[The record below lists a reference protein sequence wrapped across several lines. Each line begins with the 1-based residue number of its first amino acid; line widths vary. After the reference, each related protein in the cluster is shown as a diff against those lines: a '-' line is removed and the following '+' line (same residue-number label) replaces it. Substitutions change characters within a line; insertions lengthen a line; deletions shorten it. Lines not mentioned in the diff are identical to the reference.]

1 MLFRS
6 ANFERFASKDSIS
19 YYLEKAKSVGFN
31 QVVVDVKPIYG
42 EVLYKSK
49 ILPPLT
55 TVNGKVI
62 HRDWD
67 YLQYFISEAR
77 RLGLKITVS
86 TAMFSSGH
94 PATREGLV
102 YDEPRWD
109 GKTCLEY
116 TPGGKMLDIR
126 EDKKKVGAFLNPVRK
141 DVRKFALSIVREIVK
156 NYDVDA
162 YALDYCRYPGDDSD

>member
-1 MLFRS
+1 MLFAACSFAGNRGKEQPKYLWFDAE

-67 YLQYFISEAR
+67 YLQYFINEAR
-77 RLGLKITVS
+77 RLGLESLFPLQCFRPDIPL
-86 TAMFSSGH
+86 
-94 PATREGLV
+94 PAKVWSMMSHVGM
-102 YDEPRWD
+102 

-116 TPGGKMLDIR
+116 TPDGKMLDIR
-126 EDKKKVGAFLNPVRK
+126 EDKKKVGAFFKSGL
-141 DVRKFALSIVREIVK
+141 
-156 NYDVDA
+156 
-162 YALDYCRYPGDDSD
+162 